1 MVIFVFV
8 ILIEEEANRAFDAV
22 ADAKLSIITYIYK
35 FFYVLIKY
43 QKNNHIKY
51 FSYNK

>member
-8 ILIEEEANRAFDAV
+8 ILIDGEANRTFVAV

-35 FFYVLIKY
+35 YFYIIFKY
-43 QKNNHIKY
+43 HKYSYIKY
-51 FSYNK
+51 FNFNK